1 MKSPKIF
8 ACLFLFAIVTFSPI
22 LADEREDAE
31 KAELA
36 KQEAFRSNLEAIV
49 DELNDGSLY
58 SFIGSIDR
66 GDMIDRIF
74 GLRLIDQKIK
84 KQFNENLEYSY
95 EDMIASSFAIPED
108 GLKATLLG
116 VESRGNRGRAV
127 VRFDYPD
134 FEFSYHEYDL
144 RLDEQGRVIVI
155 DWTNFLQGLSFSESI
170 GRSLILAAP
179 SKSALR
185 KLLDFQNVSEREL
198 FQFGE
203 LMKAA
208 RDRRLDRYLEI
219 LEGLDQRLQRQR
231 IVVELLVQVARQA
244 RKRREM
250 IAALAVMADYFPGEP
265 LYSLML
271 LDHYFPSR
279 KYEEAFQALQRLSDR
294 LDFPDAAMD
303 ARMSAAALVLDKP
316 QDALEYAEKALER
329 EPGLELAWWSTL
341 NARADLSDFTGSVEA
356 LQRLESEF
364 GYELGPEVLGK
375 NRSYAQLL
383 DSSEYKSWRESF
395 E

>member
-1 MKSPKIF
+1 MKSLKIF
-8 ACLFLFAIVTFSPI
+8 SYLFLFAIVMLSPI
-22 LADEREDAE
+22 RADEREDAE

-49 DELNDGSLY
+49 DDLDDGSLHT
-58 SFIGSIDR
+58 FIGSIDR

-74 GLRLIDQKIK
+74 GLRLIDQKVK

-95 EDMIASSFAIPED
+95 EDMIASAFAIPED

-116 VESRGNRGRAV
+116 VESRGDLGRAV

-144 RLDEQGRVIVI
+144 RLDEQGRVIVV
-155 DWTNFLQGLSFSESI
+155 DWTNFLQGMSFSESI
-170 GRSLILAAP
+170 GRSLVFAAP
-179 SKSALR
+179 SKPALR
-185 KLLDFQNVSEREL
+185 KLIDFQNVSELEL

-219 LEGLDQRLQRQR
+219 KEGLDERLQRQR
-231 IVVELLVQVARQA
+231 IVIELSVQVARQA

-279 KYEEAFQALQRLSDR
+279 KYEEALQALQRLSNR
-294 LDFPDAAMD
+294 LGFPDAAMD

-316 QDALEYAEKALER
+316 QDALAYAEKALER
-329 EPGLELAWWSTL
+329 EPGLELAWWSML

-364 GYELGPEVLGK
+364 GYELGPETLGK

-383 DSSEYKSWRESF
+383 DSSEYKRWREALK
-395 E
+395 

>member
-1 MKSPKIF
+1 MKNRNIF
-8 ACLFLFAIVTFSPI
+8 AYLFLLAIVIFAPI

-58 SFIGSIDR
+58 MFIDSIDR

-74 GLRLIDQKIK
+74 GLRLIDQKVK

-95 EDMIASSFAIPED
+95 EDMIASSFATPED

-144 RLDEQGRVIVI
+144 RLDEKGRVIVV
-155 DWTNFLQGLSFSESI
+155 DWTNFLQGISFSESI
-170 GRSLILAAP
+170 GRSLVLAAP

-231 IVVELLVQVARQA
+231 IVVELSVQVARQA

-271 LDHYFPSR
+271 LDYYFPSR

-329 EPGLELAWWSTL
+329 EPGLELAWWSML

-364 GYELGPEVLGK
+364 GYELGPETLGK

-383 DSSEYKSWRESF
+383 DSSEYKRWRESL

>member
-1 MKSPKIF
+1 MKNRNIF
-8 ACLFLFAIVTFSPI
+8 AHLFLLAVVIFAPI

-383 DSSEYKSWRESF
+383 DSSEYKRWRESL